1 MMDEYKPYAYASQ
14 VCVKYTYSATCSVNT
29 LVSGTRVSTYS
40 WLVSTPHS
48 APSSCTLCQ
57 PVLMAS
63 TSDKRYRFGQGACQA
78 SWTVDANGIMVET

>member
-1 MMDEYKPYAYASQ
+1 MNTNHTHTHPKY

-29 LVSGTRVSTYS
+29 LVSGTRVSMYS

-57 PVLMAS
+57 PVLIAS
-63 TSDKRYRFGQGACQA
+63 TSDKRFRFGQGTRQA